1 MENKIYL
8 RDLTCYIEANE
19 EQKKH
24 RLMQPNRCFDLEKLP
39 NEEIRKEMEKF
50 IRWRGTRLS
59 PLSIRSEIYPFNQL
73 CSCLSD
79 QLPQLQTFVGI
90 DLEKF
95 EKKCKMW
102 LMLNGKNLTQ
112 KRTRTETGKEQI
124 SDAALIKYVRMIV
137 GFFNNEEKIFNF
149 NADIWYLNNIPI
161 TLRVNPT
168 RRVKSINF
176 QKISQEMMREEVKQ
190 ILYIHLAQKALGTV
204 IAELTAINRF
214 SKYLEEN
221 YSEIESVVDIDREI
235 IENYLIYTNTEAT
248 GRKSYSK
255 ELEHLK
261 AIFRSAANVLEE
273 PELAQLFY
281 KDDIGKQSISVYKVY
296 SDSELVRLNRE
307 IVNMDEQIARALIM
321 HQMLGTRISETL
333 TLTQDAVKKGVTGQ
347 WLIQIK
353 QIKSRRGYEK
363 VINKDVKQLF
373 DRACKYTNEKYG
385 PQKYVFVDAKNP
397 EEPMQYSQIQYQIMA
412 MVTKKHL
419 VDDHG
424 EKFGVGTHIFRH
436 CYGKKLTEMHVD
448 DLTIAKLLGHINTSS
463 VKNYRRVSNEML
475 SKETKEMRDDMDEI
489 MKNILNDWDD

>member
-8 RDLTCYIEANE
+8 GDLKCYIEASE

-24 RLMQPNRCFDLEKLP
+24 PLMQPNRCFDLEKLS
-39 NEEIRKEMEKF
+39 NEEVRKEMEIF

-59 PLSIRSEIYPFNQL
+59 PLSIRSDIYPFNQL

-79 QLPQLQTFVGI
+79 QLPQLKTFVGA

-95 EKKCKMW
+95 EKKCKTW

-112 KRTRTETGKEQI
+112 KRTRTETGKEQV
-124 SDAALIKYVRMIV
+124 SDAELIKYVRKIV
-137 GFFNNEEKIFNF
+137 SFFNNEEKIFNF
-149 NADIWYLNNIPI
+149 NANIWYLKNIPI
-161 TLRVNPT
+161 MLRINPT

-176 QKISQEMMREEVKQ
+176 QKISQEMIREEVKQ

-204 IAELTAINRF
+204 LAELTAINRF

-221 YSEIESVVDIDREI
+221 YSEIESLVDIDREV

-261 AIFRSAANVLEE
+261 ATFRSAANVLEE
-273 PELAQLFY
+273 PQLAQLFY
-281 KDDIGKQSISVYKVY
+281 KDDIGKQPISVYKVY

-307 IVNMDEQIARALIM
+307 IVNMDEQVARALII

-333 TLTQDAVKKGVTGQ
+333 TLTQNAVKKGITGQ
-347 WLIQIK
+347 WLIRIN
-353 QIKSRRGYEK
+353 QIKSKRNYEK
-363 VINKDVKQLF
+363 VINEDVKLLF
-373 DRACKYTNEKYG
+373 DKACRYTNEKYG
-385 PQKYVFVDAKNP
+385 VQKYVFVDEKNP
-397 EEPMQYSQIQYQIMA
+397 REPMQYGQMQYQIMA
-412 MVTKKHL
+412 MVTKKQL

-448 DLTIAKLLGHINTSS
+448 DLTIAKLLGHLNTSS
-463 VKNYRRVSNEML
+463 VKNYRRVSNALL
-475 SKETKEMRDDMDEI
+475 SKETKGMRKDMDEI
-489 MKNILNDWDD
+489 MKKIISEWN